1 MSVQIRKRGHASVL
15 DQFRNEIGVL
25 SNKEIAEKAGCSTA
39 NVYMYGRRHGIVG
52 SRPESQPEFP
62 KPFGRGS
69 MLDEYHWMMGR
80 FTDAFISKVAGCTA
94 ANVSIYRKKRNIPT
108 ATPEVLAETK
118 AAVEAIALAA

>member
-1 MSVQIRKRGHASVL
+1 MSEQIRTRGRASVL
-15 DQFRNEIGVL
+15 DQFRNEIGIL
-25 SNKEIAEKAGCSTA
+25 PPEKIAEKAGCSPS
-39 NVYMYGRRHGIVG
+39 NVYMYGRRHGLIDVG
-52 SRPESQPEFP
+52 SQPESS
-62 KPFGRGS
+62 KSLRHRS